1 MTVIRPIVAFF
12 TAVTAGMAE
21 HFFNHQPAP
30 EATGES
36 AGMGPA
42 LPLTAAVV
50 DLLGDIGPLFLLGVL
65 LAGVIAQLLP
75 TSLIDG
81 YLGNPLA
88 AMLVMLVV
96 GLPMYV
102 CATAST
108 PIAAALVLQ
117 GLNPGAALV
126 FLMVG
131 PATNAATIVSS
142 RIGGCFAEGGC
153 DPG

>member
-1 MTVIRPIVAFF
+1 M
-12 TAVTAGMAE
+12 
-21 HFFNHQPAP
+21 
-30 EATGES
+30 
-36 AGMGPA
+36 
-42 LPLTAAVV
+42 
-50 DLLGDIGPLFLLGVL
+50 GVL

-131 PATNAATIVSS
+131 PATNAANLSMVSPLVEWFS
-142 RIGGCFAEGGC
+142 SAVLAALIAFNLWEKYRPRRKAPC
-153 DPG
+153 DCGTACDCSNA